1 MIHVA
6 RKSAYDEKIKPNFRK
21 IEQLL
26 QKGHTE
32 RQVAESIGIAYST
45 WCKYTSEKDG
55 KAEFI
60 ELIKKSR
67 EKPVDELINAMYRSG
82 KGFKT
87 TIKKYQKCR
96 RVEYDPMT
104 GKKCAEYD
112 ELVEYEEEIY
122 IPPNFQSGKFLILNW
137 GKDLGYSSEPAM
149 LALKREEFEHKKE
162 MDENNW

>member
-1 MIHVA
+1 MA
-6 RKSAYDEKIKPNFRK
+6 RKSAYDEKIKPNFSK

-26 QKGHTE
+26 KKGHTE
-32 RQVAESIGIAYST
+32 RHVAASVGIAYST
-45 WCKYTSEKDG
+45 WCKYSSEKDG

-67 EKPVDELINAMYRSG
+67 EKPVDDLINAMYKSG
-82 KGFKT
+82 LGFKT
-87 TIKKYQKCR
+87 TIKKMQKCR
-96 RVEYDPMT
+96 KVVYDPMT
-104 GKKCAEYD
+104 GKKVAEYD
-112 ELVEYEEEIY
+112 ELIPYEEEIY